1 MSRNMF
7 WNFYL
12 LISFKMRIKFDR
24 MCKYCFFYFNIHIS
38 KNKMK

>member
-7 WNFYL
+7 WNFDL

-24 MCKYCFFYFNIHIS
+24 MCKYCFFILINIF
-38 KNKMK
+38 KK